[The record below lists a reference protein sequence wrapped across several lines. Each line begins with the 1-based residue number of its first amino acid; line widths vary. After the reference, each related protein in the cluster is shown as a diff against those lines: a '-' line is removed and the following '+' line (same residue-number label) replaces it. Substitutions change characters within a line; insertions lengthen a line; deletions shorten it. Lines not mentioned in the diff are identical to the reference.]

1 MADNDEQKGQKG
13 KNTRIPQRREHE
25 DERAARRANL
35 TPAEEAQREAQAEAQ
50 VEAQVE
56 ARRRE
61 AAQTSVTIHGDL
73 VPRPRDEQTS
83 VNVEIATRP
92 RDERTTV
99 TRGELP
105 EPEPELEPKPGSPQE
120 ASAPRTAEPDA
131 RAKAKAL
138 EALQACGGNWVA
150 AAELL
155 KQWCEQDVALYR
167 EVTHPALGSAV
178 WKVIRSVAKR
188 HGFAWKRGGWTSD
201 DQ

>member
-1 MADNDEQKGQKG
+1 VADNDEQKGKH
-13 KNTRIPQRREHE
+13 TRIPPRRERA

-35 TPAEEAQREAQAEAQ
+35 TPAEEAQREAEAQAEAQ
-50 VEAQVE
+50 AE

-73 VPRPRDEQTS
+73 VPRPRDAQTS

-92 RDERTTV
+92 RDAQATF

-105 EPEPELEPKPGSPQE
+105 KPEPVSTQE

-131 RAKAKAL
+131 QAKVSAKAL
-138 EALQACGGNWVA
+138 QALQACGGNCVA
-150 AAELL
+150 AAELM

-167 EVTHPALGSAV
+167 EVTRPALGSAV

-188 HGFAWKRGGWTSD
+188 NGFAWKRGGWTSGG
-201 DQ
+201 Q

>member
-1 MADNDEQKGQKG
+1 VADNDEQKGQKG
-13 KNTRIPQRREHE
+13 KNTRIPRRREHE

-35 TPAEEAQREAQAEAQ
+35 TPAEEAQREARSRD
-50 VEAQVE
+50 V
-56 ARRRE
+56 
-61 AAQTSVTIHGDL
+61 AQTSVTIHGDL
-73 VPRPRDEQTS
+73 VPRPRDAQTS

-92 RDERTTV
+92 RDERTTF

-105 EPEPELEPKPGSPQE
+105 KPELELEPEPVSPQE

-131 RAKAKAL
+131 RAKAKAKAQAQAKAL

-155 KQWCEQDVALYR
+155 KQWCEQDAALYR
-167 EVTHPALGSAV
+167 EVTRPALGSAV

-188 HGFAWKRGGWTSD
+188 HGFAWKRGG
-201 DQ
+201 

>member
-1 MADNDEQKGQKG
+1 VADNDEQKGQKG

-35 TPAEEAQREAQAEAQ
+35 TPAEEAQREAQR
-50 VEAQVE
+50 E

-105 EPEPELEPKPGSPQE
+105 EPEPEPEPKPKPGSPQE

-167 EVTHPALGSAV
+167 EVTRPALGREV

>member
-13 KNTRIPQRREHE
+13 QNSRIPRRRERE
-25 DERAARRANL
+25 DERAAQRANL
-35 TPAEEAQREAQAEAQ
+35 TPAKEVQREA
-50 VEAQVE
+50 
-56 ARRRE
+56 RSRD
-61 AAQTSVTIHGDL
+61 AAQTSITIHGDL

-83 VNVEIATRP
+83 LNVEIATRP

-105 EPEPELEPKPGSPQE
+105 EPELVSTQDT
-120 ASAPRTAEPDA
+120 SAPRTAEPDA
-131 RAKAKAL
+131 RAKAKAKAL

-150 AAELL
+150 AAELM

-167 EVTHPALGSAV
+167 EVTRPALGSAV

-188 HGFAWKRGGWTSD
+188 NGFAWKRGGWTSGG
-201 DQ
+201 Q

>member
-1 MADNDEQKGQKG
+1 MSVPDMDANGNHPAERLLFGLFPG
-13 KNTRIPQRREHE
+13 ETACRIPQRREHE

-35 TPAEEAQREAQAEAQ
+35 TPAEEAQREA
-50 VEAQVE
+50 
-56 ARRRE
+56 RRRN
-61 AAQTSVTIHGDL
+61 AAQTSVTILGDL

-99 TRGELP
+99 TRGEL
-105 EPEPELEPKPGSPQE
+105 PEPELEPKPGSPQE

>member
-1 MADNDEQKGQKG
+1 MADNDEEKG
-13 KNTRIPQRREHE
+13 KHTRIPQRRERA

-35 TPAEEAQREAQAEAQ
+35 TPAEEAEREAQR
-50 VEAQVE
+50 E
-56 ARRRE
+56 ARRRD
-61 AAQTSVTIHGDL
+61 AAQTSVTVHGDL

-105 EPEPELEPKPGSPQE
+105 EPEPELEPEPVLPQDASSP
-120 ASAPRTAEPDA
+120 RNAEPDA

-167 EVTHPALGSAV
+167 DVTRPALGSAV

-188 HGFAWKRGGWTSD
+188 NGFAWKRGGWTSGG
-201 DQ
+201 Q

>member
-1 MADNDEQKGQKG
+1 VADNDEQQG
-13 KNTRIPQRREHE
+13 KNIRIPRRRERE
-25 DERAARRANL
+25 DGRATL
-35 TPAEEAQREAQAEAQ
+35 TPAEGAQAE
-50 VEAQVE
+50 E

-83 VNVEIATRP
+83 ADIEIATSTLG
-92 RDERTTV
+92 EQATF

-105 EPEPELEPKPGSPQE
+105 EPKPEPVSTQDV
-120 ASAPRTAEPDA
+120 SAPRTVESDA

-150 AAELL
+150 AAELM
-155 KQWCEQDVALYR
+155 KQWCEQDAALYR
-167 EVTHPALGSAV
+167 AVTRPALGSAV

-188 HGFAWKRGGWTSD
+188 NGFAWKRGGWTSGG
-201 DQ
+201 Q

>member
-1 MADNDEQKGQKG
+1 VADNDEQKGQKG
-13 KNTRIPQRREHE
+13 KNTRIPPRRERA

-35 TPAEEAQREAQAEAQ
+35 TPAEEAQREAQR
-50 VEAQVE
+50 E
-56 ARRRE
+56 ARRRDV
-61 AAQTSVTIHGDL
+61 AQTSVTIHGDL

-83 VNVEIATRP
+83 VNVEIATRH

-99 TRGELP
+99 IRGELP
-105 EPEPELEPKPGSPQE
+105 EPELEPEPVSPQD
-120 ASAPRTAEPDA
+120 ASAPRTTEPDA
-131 RAKAKAL
+131 QAKVSAKAL
-138 EALQACGGNWVA
+138 QALQACGGNWVA

-167 EVTHPALGSAV
+167 EVTRPALGSAV